1 MAKNDS
7 QPPTKFCLYAKCG
20 RIIKEL
26 YMKMLVENFTKKLK
40 KCLKNLLTLAFF
52 RDIIEVASE

>member
-1 MAKNDS
+1 
-7 QPPTKFCLYAKCG
+7 
-20 RIIKEL
+20 
-26 YMKMLVENFTKKLK
+26 MKMLVENFTKKLK